1 MRANIEN
8 QHSVPNFSRRVA
20 KMTLTETFI
29 PYNRQ
34 SAFDAQIAALDWDM
48 VPQPDAM
55 QQELPLTDL
64 VATIRDALTRREPSR
79 TVFISSSTF
88 LCYDPT
94 NLNRRLQPDLYVAFG
109 VEEPAIRDRDAG
121 YLPWEV
127 GKQPD
132 FVLELASV
140 STARNDLN
148 RKRDIYAMMEI
159 PEYWRFDATGGDFY
173 GDPLVGEQLVN
184 GSYSPLP
191 ITEEPDGHPRGYSPV
206 LGLTLAWV
214 EGVFRIYDP
223 ESGEYSHTTVEKL
236 AEYYEQTGIIE
247 DQAALID
254 RERARIDEEASARR
268 AAEERARQLEAQLR
282 ELRSSRNG
290 DSA

>member
-1 MRANIEN
+1 
-8 QHSVPNFSRRVA
+8 
-20 KMTLTETFI
+20 MTLTETFI

-34 SAFDAQIAALDWDM
+34 PTYDAQIAALDWDM
-48 VPQPDAM
+48 VPPPDAM

-64 VATIRDALTRREPSR
+64 VATIRDALTLKEPDQ

-94 NLNRRLQPDLYVAFG
+94 NLNRRLQPDVYVAFG

-140 STARNDLN
+140 STARNDLS
-148 RKRDIYAMMEI
+148 RKRDIYATMGI
-159 PEYWRFDATGGDFY
+159 PEYWRFDATGGEFY
-173 GDPLVGEQLVN
+173 GDPLVGERLVD
-184 GSYSPLP
+184 GAYEPLP
-191 ITEEPDGHPRGYSPV
+191 ITEEPDGHPKGFSPV

-214 EGVFRIYDP
+214 DGDFRIFDP
-223 ESGEYSHTTVEKL
+223 SDNEYSKTAGERL
-236 AEYYEQTGIIE
+236 A
-247 DQAALID
+247 
-254 RERARIDEEASARR
+254 
-268 AAEERARQLEAQLR
+268 AAEDRIRQLEEQLR

-290 DSA
+290 DSV

>member
-1 MRANIEN
+1 MDFAFSLRANIEI
-8 QHSVPNFSRRVA
+8 QHSVPKLSARVA

-64 VATIRDALTRREPSR
+64 VATIRDALTRREPER
-79 TVFISSSTF
+79 TVFVSSSTF

-109 VEEPAIRDRDAG
+109 VEAPAIRDRDAG

-140 STARNDLN
+140 STARNDLT

-173 GDPLVGEQLVN
+173 GDPLVGEHLVN
-184 GSYSPLP
+184 GSYVPLP
-191 ITEEPDGHPRGYSPV
+191 VSEEPDGNPKGYSPV

-223 ESGEYSHTTVEKL
+223 STGVYSQTVW
-236 AEYYEQTGIIE
+236 
-247 DQAALID
+247 
-254 RERARIDEEASARR
+254 ERLDDMDTEVAARR
-268 AAEERARQLEAQLR
+268 AAEERVRQLEAQLR

>member
-1 MRANIEN
+1 MGFAKSLRANIED
-8 QHSVPNFSRRVA
+8 QHPVRKLSRRA
-20 KMTLTETFI
+20 HKMTLTETFI

-34 SAFDAQIAALDWDM
+34 SRFDAQIAALNWDM

-64 VATIRDALTRREPSR
+64 VATVRDALVRREPDR
-79 TVFISSSTF
+79 TVFVSSSTF
-88 LCYDPT
+88 LCYDPS

-140 STARNDLN
+140 STARNDLT

-159 PEYWRFDATGGDFY
+159 QEYWRFDATGGDFY
-173 GDPLVGEQLVN
+173 GEPLVGEQLID
-184 GSYSPLP
+184 GAYEPLS
-191 ITEEPDGHPRGYSPV
+191 ISVEPDGHPNGYSPI

-223 ESGEYSHTTVEKL
+223 ATGEYSQTTEEKL
-236 AEYYEQTGIIE
+236 DAYYEQRSIVEHQKT
-247 DQAALID
+247 
-254 RERARIDEEASARR
+254 RINEEASARR
-268 AAEERARQLEAQLR
+268 AAEERIRELEKQLR
-282 ELRSSRNG
+282 NLRSSRNG
-290 DSA
+290 DSV

>member
-1 MRANIEN
+1 
-8 QHSVPNFSRRVA
+8 
-20 KMTLTETFI
+20 MTLTETFI

-34 SAFDAQIAALDWDM
+34 PAYDAQIAALDWDM

-64 VATIRDALTRREPSR
+64 VATIRDALMQREPGQ

-94 NLNRRLQPDLYVAFG
+94 NLNRRLQPDIYVAFG

-140 STARNDLN
+140 STARNDLT
-148 RKRDIYAMMEI
+148 RKRDIYAMMGI
-159 PEYWRFDATGGDFY
+159 PEYWRFDAAGGEFY
-173 GDPLVGEQLVN
+173 GAPLAGEHLVD
-184 GSYSPLP
+184 GSYESL
-191 ITEEPDGHPRGYSPV
+191 TMTDEPDGHPKGYSPI

-214 EGVFRIYDP
+214 DGVFRIYDP
-223 ESGEYSHTTVEKL
+223 SSGDYSQTV
-236 AEYYEQTGIIE
+236 
-247 DQAALID
+247 
-254 RERARIDEEASARR
+254 RERLSTVDEEAAARR
-268 AAEERARQLEAQLR
+268 AAEERVRQLEQQLR
-282 ELRSSRNG
+282 DLRSSRNG
-290 DSA
+290 DSV

>member
-1 MRANIEN
+1 MRNPRKREGA
-8 QHSVPNFSRRVA
+8 
-20 KMTLTETFI
+20 MTLTETFI

-34 SAFDAQIAALDWDM
+34 STYDAQIAALDWDM
-48 VPQPDAM
+48 VPPPDAM

-64 VATIRDALTRREPSR
+64 VATIRDALMRREPNQ

-88 LCYDPT
+88 LCYDPS

-140 STARNDLN
+140 STARNDLT
-148 RKRDIYAMMEI
+148 RKRDIYASMGI

-173 GDPLVGEQLVN
+173 GDPLVGEHLVD
-184 GSYSPLP
+184 GAYELLP
-191 ITEEPDGHPRGYSPV
+191 ITEEPDGHPKGFSPV

-214 EGVFRIYDP
+214 DGMFRIFDAS
-223 ESGEYSHTTVEKL
+223 ENQYSKTADERL
-236 AEYYEQTGIIE
+236 A
-247 DQAALID
+247 
-254 RERARIDEEASARR
+254 
-268 AAEERARQLEAQLR
+268 AAEERVRQLEEQLR

-290 DSA
+290 DSV

>member
-1 MRANIEN
+1 MRIPRNPKGA
-8 QHSVPNFSRRVA
+8 
-20 KMTLTETFI
+20 MTLTETFI

-34 SAFDAQIAALDWDM
+34 PTYDAQIAALDWDM
-48 VPQPDAM
+48 VPPPDAM

-64 VATIRDALTRREPSR
+64 VATIRDALTLKEPDQA
-79 TVFISSSTF
+79 VFISSSTF

-140 STARNDLN
+140 STARNDLT
-148 RKRDIYAMMEI
+148 RKRDIYATMGI
-159 PEYWRFDATGGDFY
+159 PEYWRFDATGGEFY
-173 GDPLVGEQLVN
+173 GDPLVGERLVD
-184 GSYSPLP
+184 GAYEPLP
-191 ITEEPDGHPRGYSPV
+191 ITEEPDGHPKGFSPV

-214 EGVFRIYDP
+214 DGDFRIFDP
-223 ESGEYSHTTVEKL
+223 SDNEYSKTAGERL
-236 AEYYEQTGIIE
+236 A
-247 DQAALID
+247 
-254 RERARIDEEASARR
+254 
-268 AAEERARQLEAQLR
+268 AAEDRIRQLEEQLR

-290 DSA
+290 DSV

>member
-1 MRANIEN
+1 
-8 QHSVPNFSRRVA
+8 
-20 KMTLTETFI
+20 MTLTETFI

-34 SAFDAQIAALDWDM
+34 PAYDAQIAALDWDM

-64 VATIRDALTRREPSR
+64 VATIRDALMQREPGQ

-94 NLNRRLQPDLYVAFG
+94 NLNRRLQPDIYVAFG

-140 STARNDLN
+140 STARNDLT
-148 RKRDIYAMMEI
+148 RKRDIYAMMGI
-159 PEYWRFDATGGDFY
+159 PEYWRFDATGGEFY
-173 GDPLVGEQLVN
+173 GAPLAGEHLVD
-184 GSYSPLP
+184 GSYESL
-191 ITEEPDGHPRGYSPV
+191 TMTDEPDGHPKGYSPI

-214 EGVFRIYDP
+214 DGVFRIYDP
-223 ESGEYSHTTVEKL
+223 SSGDYSQTV
-236 AEYYEQTGIIE
+236 
-247 DQAALID
+247 
-254 RERARIDEEASARR
+254 RERLSTVDEEAAARR
-268 AAEERARQLEAQLR
+268 AAEERVRQLEQQLR
-282 ELRSSRNG
+282 DLRSSRNG
-290 DSA
+290 DSV

>member
-1 MRANIEN
+1 
-8 QHSVPNFSRRVA
+8 
-20 KMTLTETFI
+20 MTLTETFI

-34 SAFDAQIAALDWDM
+34 PTYDAQIAALDWDM
-48 VPQPDAM
+48 VPPPDAM

-64 VATIRDALTRREPSR
+64 VATIRDALTLKEPDQA
-79 TVFISSSTF
+79 VFISSSTF

-94 NLNRRLQPDLYVAFG
+94 NLNRRLQPDVYVAFS

-140 STARNDLN
+140 STARNDLS
-148 RKRDIYAMMEI
+148 RKRDIYATMGI
-159 PEYWRFDATGGDFY
+159 PEYWRFDATGGEFY
-173 GDPLVGEQLVN
+173 GDPLVGERLVD
-184 GSYSPLP
+184 GAYEPLP
-191 ITEEPDGHPRGYSPV
+191 ITEEPDGHPKGFSPV

-214 EGVFRIYDP
+214 DGDFRIFDP
-223 ESGEYSHTTVEKL
+223 SDNEYSKTTGERL
-236 AEYYEQTGIIE
+236 A
-247 DQAALID
+247 
-254 RERARIDEEASARR
+254 
-268 AAEERARQLEAQLR
+268 AAEDRIRQLEEQLR

-290 DSA
+290 DSV

>member
-1 MRANIEN
+1 
-8 QHSVPNFSRRVA
+8 
-20 KMTLTETFI
+20 MTLTETFI

-34 SAFDAQIAALDWDM
+34 SAYDAQIAALNWDM

-64 VATIRDALTRREPSR
+64 VATIRDALMRREPDR

-140 STARNDLN
+140 STASNDLT
-148 RKRDIYAMMEI
+148 RKRDIYAAMGI

-173 GDPLVGEQLVN
+173 GEPLVGEHLVN
-184 GSYSPLP
+184 GGYEPLR
-191 ITEEPDGHPRGYSPV
+191 ITEEPDGNPKGYSPI
-206 LGLTLAWV
+206 LDLTLAWV
-214 EGVFRIYDP
+214 DGVFRIYDSS
-223 ESGEYSHTTVEKL
+223 SGEYSQTTSEKL
-236 AEYYEQTGIIE
+236 TKFYQQASIIE
-247 DQAALID
+247 DQ
-254 RERARIDEEASARR
+254 RAQLEGEATARR
-268 AAEERARQLEAQLR
+268 AEEEHISQLEDQLRQLRA
-282 ELRSSRNG
+282 SRNG
-290 DSA
+290 DSI

>member
-1 MRANIEN
+1 
-8 QHSVPNFSRRVA
+8 
-20 KMTLTETFI
+20 MTLTETFI

-34 SAFDAQIAALDWDM
+34 SSFDAQIAALDWDL
-48 VPQPDAM
+48 VPPPDAM

-64 VATIRDALTRREPSR
+64 VATIRDALTRREPSE

-140 STARNDLN
+140 STARNDLT
-148 RKRDIYAMMEI
+148 RKRDIYAMMGI
-159 PEYWRFDATGGDFY
+159 PEYWRFDATGGAYY
-173 GDPLVGEQLVN
+173 GDPLVGEQLVD
-184 GSYSPLP
+184 GAYETLP
-191 ITEEPDGHPRGYSPV
+191 ITKEPDGHPKGFSPI
-206 LGLTLAWV
+206 LGLTLAWDH
-214 EGVFRIYDP
+214 GVFRVFDP
-223 ESGEYSHTTVEKL
+223 NENDYSKTTRESLSVL
-236 AEYYEQTGIIE
+236 NEQNAIIE
-247 DQAALID
+247 AQRASLNSEAA
-254 RERARIDEEASARR
+254 ARH
-268 AAEERARQLEAQLR
+268 AAEERVRQLEQELHRLR
-282 ELRSSRNG
+282 ANRNG
-290 DSA
+290 DSV

>member
-1 MRANIEN
+1 
-8 QHSVPNFSRRVA
+8 
-20 KMTLTETFI
+20 MTLTETFI

-34 SAFDAQIAALDWDM
+34 SSFDAQIAALDWDM

-64 VATIRDALTRREPSR
+64 VATIRDALTQREPSQ
-79 TVFISSSTF
+79 TVFVSSSTF

-140 STARNDLN
+140 STARNDLT
-148 RKRDIYAMMEI
+148 RKRDIYAMMGI
-159 PEYWRFDATGGDFY
+159 PEYWRFDATGGAYY
-173 GDPLVGEQLVN
+173 GTPLVGEQLVD
-184 GSYSPLP
+184 GAYETLP
-191 ITEEPDGHPRGYSPV
+191 ITEEPDGHPKGYSPV
-206 LGLTLAWV
+206 LGLTLAWHQ
-214 EGVFRIYDP
+214 GVFRVFDP
-223 ESGEYSHTTVEKL
+223 TENEYSKTPRESLSVMNVQRTELESEK
-236 AEYYEQTGIIE
+236 A
-247 DQAALID
+247 
-254 RERARIDEEASARR
+254 ARR
-268 AAEERARQLEAQLR
+268 AAEERVRQLEQQL
-282 ELRSSRNG
+282 EHLRSSRNG
-290 DSA
+290 DST

>member
-1 MRANIEN
+1 
-8 QHSVPNFSRRVA
+8 
-20 KMTLTETFI
+20 MTLTETFI

-34 SAFDAQIAALDWDM
+34 SSFDAQIAALDWDM
-48 VPQPDAM
+48 VPPPDAM

-64 VATIRDALTRREPSR
+64 VATIRDALTRRDPSE

-140 STARNDLN
+140 STARNDLT
-148 RKRDIYAMMEI
+148 RKRDIYAMMGI
-159 PEYWRFDATGGDFY
+159 PEYWRFDATGGDYY
-173 GDPLVGEQLVN
+173 GDPLVGEHLVD
-184 GSYSPLP
+184 GAYEPLP
-191 ITEEPDGHPRGYSPV
+191 ITEEPDGHPKGYSPV

-214 EGVFRIYDP
+214 NGVFRVYDP
-223 ESGEYSHTTVEKL
+223 AVREYSKSPRESLSVMNVQRSELESEK
-236 AEYYEQTGIIE
+236 A
-247 DQAALID
+247 
-254 RERARIDEEASARR
+254 ARR
-268 AAEERARQLEAQLR
+268 AAEERVRQLEQQL
-282 ELRSSRNG
+282 EHLRSSRNG
-290 DSA
+290 DST

>member
-1 MRANIEN
+1 
-8 QHSVPNFSRRVA
+8 
-20 KMTLTETFI
+20 MTLTETFI

-34 SAFDAQIAALDWDM
+34 SSFDAQIAALDWDM
-48 VPQPDAM
+48 VPPPDAM

-64 VATIRDALTRREPSR
+64 VATIRDALTRRDPDE

-94 NLNRRLQPDLYVAFG
+94 NLNRRLQPDLYVAFA

-140 STARNDLN
+140 STARNDLT
-148 RKRDIYAMMEI
+148 RKRDIYAMMGI
-159 PEYWRFDATGGDFY
+159 PEYWRFDATGGAYY
-173 GDPLVGEQLVN
+173 GDPLVGEQLVD
-184 GSYSPLP
+184 GDYEPLP
-191 ITEEPDGHPRGYSPV
+191 ITDDPDGNPKGYSPV

-214 EGVFRIYDP
+214 NGVFRVFDP
-223 ESGEYSHTTVEKL
+223 TENDYSKTTRESLSAMNVQRTELESEK
-236 AEYYEQTGIIE
+236 A
-247 DQAALID
+247 
-254 RERARIDEEASARR
+254 ARR
-268 AAEERARQLEAQLR
+268 AAEERVRQLEQQLER
-282 ELRSSRNG
+282 LRSSRNG
-290 DSA
+290 DST

>member
-1 MRANIEN
+1 
-8 QHSVPNFSRRVA
+8 
-20 KMTLTETFI
+20 MTLTETFI

-34 SAFDAQIAALDWDM
+34 PTYDAQIAALDWGM
-48 VPQPDAM
+48 VPPPDAM

-64 VATIRDALTRREPSR
+64 VATIRDALTLKEPDQ

-140 STARNDLN
+140 STARIDLT
-148 RKRDIYAMMEI
+148 RKRDIYATMGI
-159 PEYWRFDATGGDFY
+159 PEYWRFDATGGEFY
-173 GDPLVGEQLVN
+173 GDPLVGERLVD
-184 GSYSPLP
+184 GAYEPLP
-191 ITEEPDGHPRGYSPV
+191 ITEEPDGHPKGFSLV

-214 EGVFRIYDP
+214 DGDFRIFDP
-223 ESGEYSHTTVEKL
+223 SDNEYSKTAGERL
-236 AEYYEQTGIIE
+236 A
-247 DQAALID
+247 
-254 RERARIDEEASARR
+254 
-268 AAEERARQLEAQLR
+268 AAEDRIRQLEEQLR

-290 DSA
+290 DSV